1 MNEKHKNMKFSIETE
16 INRSLSFLDV
26 KIFRENNKFVTSVFT
41 KETFNGVYTNILL
54 KNAYPQKFIDQC
66 IQKFLNIMFIQ
77 RLQIPSVPKKE
88 LRITL
93 PYLELF

>member
-1 MNEKHKNMKFSIETE
+1 MKFSIETE
-16 INRSLSFLDV
+16 INGSLSFLDV

>member
-1 MNEKHKNMKFSIETE
+1 MNKKHKNMKFSIETE